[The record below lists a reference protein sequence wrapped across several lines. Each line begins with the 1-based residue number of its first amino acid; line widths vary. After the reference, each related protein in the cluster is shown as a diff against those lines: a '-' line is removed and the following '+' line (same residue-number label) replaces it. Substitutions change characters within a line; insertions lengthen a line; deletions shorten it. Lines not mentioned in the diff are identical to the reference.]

1 MNSWTL
7 HVDSDWIAW
16 LTFDLPGSSVN
27 KFTEASMSELAE
39 RLDQLATDE
48 AIKAVAIRSGKSDS
62 FIVGADIDELA
73 AIRTT
78 SDALSKAKRGHEVF
92 AKFARLPVP
101 TIAVIHGAALGGGLE
116 MALAC
121 DYRLVTDDPGTSL
134 GLPEVNLGIIP
145 GWGGTQRLPHVVGLS
160 AALPMIL
167 TGKPVNA
174 RKAYRLGLADGI
186 VPRAFLEQ
194 RTRQFIERIL
204 RGSGRRSVLRRREA
218 VRPRVARVL
227 DRWGLGRRTI
237 CRVAKRQVMSKTRG
251 QYPAPLEALSVLRR
265 TYKPTTPPD
274 GYDVEARAFSRLAC
288 SPISRNLVW
297 LFQASQRL
305 KRAGRDD
312 RGSVTVEAGDHAAVV
327 GAGIMGGGIAW
338 ALSRG
343 GMHVR
348 MKDLEWGAV
357 ASGMAAAARMYGAMV
372 KRRKISTREQGL
384 AMLRITGTVDYTGLD
399 TAKVVIEAV
408 VEDLEIKKRVLR
420 EIEEHVS
427 PETIICTNTSSL
439 PLNELASGLKHPKR
453 FAGLHFFNP
462 VNRMQLI
469 EVVGAR
475 KTSRR
480 TVMTLVELCR
490 LMGKTP
496 VVVGDCP
503 GFLVNRILL
512 PYLIESAWMFEQ
524 GVSIQRIDSA
534 LERFGM
540 PMGPLALVDEV
551 GIDVGYKVAK
561 VLESAYGERM
571 HVADVLGRVVE
582 SGELTGRKSGR
593 GFYLY
598 NRKDRKPNPRL
609 TELTADAR
617 RRDGLSEADLGEDE
631 IVDRAVLIMVN
642 EAARCLDEGIIDDP
656 EKLDLAMVLGTGFAP
671 FRGGLLR
678 YADERGLEPIRQR
691 LEELALMYG
700 DRFRPVPLIE
710 KIARRGGRFHEAGE
724 GRG

>member
-1 MNSWTL
+1 MKSWTL
-7 HVDSDWIAW
+7 HIDSDWIAW

-27 KFTEASMSELAE
+27 KFTEASMTELAE
-39 RLDQLATDE
+39 QLDELADDE
-48 AIKAVAIRSGKSDS
+48 AIKAVAIRSGKSDT

-73 AIRTT
+73 AIGT
-78 SDALSKAKRGHEVF
+78 STDALAKAKRGHEVF
-92 AKFARLPVP
+92 ARLAALPVP
-101 TIAVIHGAALGGGLE
+101 TVAVIHGTALGGGLE

-121 DYRLVTDDPGTSL
+121 DYRLVTDDPGTSV

-167 TGKPVNA
+167 AGKQANA
-174 RKAYRLGLADGI
+174 RKAYRIGLADGV

-194 RTRQFIERIL
+194 RTREFVDRIL
-204 RGSGRRSVLRRREA
+204 KSSGRRAVVHRRHA
-218 VRPRVARVL
+218 VRPRVARML
-227 DRWGLGRRTI
+227 ERWGPGRRLI
-237 CRVAKRQVMSKTRG
+237 CHLARRQVMSKTRG

-265 TYKPTTPPD
+265 TYRPTTPPD
-274 GYDVEARAFSRLAC
+274 GFDLEARAFSRLAC
-288 SPISRNLVW
+288 SAISRNLVW

-305 KRAGRDD
+305 KRAGRGD
-312 RGSVTVEAGDHAAVV
+312 RGAVSLEAGDHAAVI

-343 GMHVR
+343 GLHVR
-348 MKDLEWGAV
+348 MKDLDWGAV
-357 ASGMAAAARMYGAMV
+357 ASGMAAASRMYGAMV
-372 KRRKISTREQGL
+372 KRRKITAREQGL
-384 AMLRITGTVDYTGLD
+384 AMHRISGAIDYSGLSQ
-399 TAKVVIEAV
+399 AKVVVEAV
-408 VEDLEIKKRVLR
+408 VEDLDIKKRVLR

-427 PETIICTNTSSL
+427 PDTIICTNTSSL

-480 TVMTLVELCR
+480 TVVSLVDLCR

-512 PYLIESAWMFEQ
+512 PYLIESAWMFEE
-524 GVSIQRIDSA
+524 GAAIERIDAA

-571 HVADVLGRVVE
+571 HVADVLGKVVQ
-582 SGELTGRKSGR
+582 STELTGRKSGR

-598 NRKDRKPNPRL
+598 GRKDRKPNARL

-617 RRDGLSEADLGEDE
+617 RHDGLSETDLGDEE

-642 EAARCLDEGIIDDP
+642 EAARCLDEGIVDDP

-710 KIARRGGRFHEAGE
+710 KIARDGGRFHDTGE
-724 GRG
+724 SSG